1 MTARRTDGNHA
12 EIRDALRGVGASV
25 YDTHDLGHGFPDL
38 LVVRPDTF
46 MFLVEVKSS
55 HGAKLTPDE
64 KEFMTRCP
72 AHVHIVYSV
81 EDALRLYSEL
91 GWMKVR

>member
-1 MTARRTDGNHA
+1 MTAKRTDGNQT
-12 EIRDALRGVGASV
+12 EIVAALRQVGAFV
-25 YDTHDLGHGFPDL
+25 ADTHTCANGFPDL

-55 HGAKLTPDE
+55 AGAKLTPDE
-64 KEFMTRCP
+64 KEFMQRCP